1 MRVVLDTNVIISAF
15 FWKGNERIVLNKC
28 KEKEHEM
35 VISPEILEE
44 VDVVLDSKFSVP
56 DDKRGD
62 FLRNI
67 IVISRLVFPNI
78 EINVIKEDPSDNRI
92 LECAVCGKAEF
103 IISGDKDLLNL
114 KEYEGI
120 TICNARDFLNMKRR

>member
-1 MRVVLDTNVIISAF
+1 MKIVLDTNVIISAF